1 MKFDISVEEG
11 RQAKIPHEIF
21 LTNLIGNHILWFV
34 STLGVVR
41 SFWQPIALVPI
52 VSVALLGYTIW
63 RAGQSKRR
71 DSWYVMCHWQVAAR
85 RSWLFIGMLSLAGLV
100 ALIGWAGHVYG
111 GWKKEAV
118 LAFSGGV
125 GLLPVMVTILILI
138 IMESDA
144 LYQAMQHR
152 LPKWILQRYPN
163 PGVAVIEEEP
173 PLSQKQ
179 GQGDPSALG

>member
-52 VSVALLGYTIW
+52 VSVALLSYTLW
-63 RAGQSKRR
+63 RAAQSKRR
-71 DSWYVMCHWQVAAR
+71 DPWYVMCHWQMAAR
-85 RSWLFIGMLSLAGLV
+85 RSLLFIGMLSLLGVV
-100 ALIGWAGHVYG
+100 ATTGWLGHLYG

-118 LAFSGGV
+118 FAFTGGI
-125 GLLPVMVTILILI
+125 GLLPVMVTILVLI

-152 LPKWILQRYPN
+152 LPKWVIEKYPN
-163 PGVAVIEEEP
+163 PGVPVIEEAH
-173 PLSQKQ
+173 
-179 GQGDPSALG
+179 SAEEKGESDVSSLG